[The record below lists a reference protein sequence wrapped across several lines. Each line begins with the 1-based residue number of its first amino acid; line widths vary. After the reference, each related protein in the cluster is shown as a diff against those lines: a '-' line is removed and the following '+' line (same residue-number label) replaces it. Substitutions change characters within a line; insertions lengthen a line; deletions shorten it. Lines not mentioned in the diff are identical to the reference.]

1 MKQRKKILLGA
12 SILGTI
18 CLSMLMQQPNT
29 RIKAEEDE
37 SISRLAKTTEE
48 TLISSVEVE
57 GDVQKTSTN
66 NITAEKNFL
75 KDETAIQPLA
85 DNFLKNPVF
94 ARGQNSSGQTIIAD
108 WSLYMQ
114 NMNVSGALKDVVIGT
129 TPMGFQNNYNQLIG
143 KDGGGSGFGSVGL
156 YKENT
161 GKLEAD
167 LTGGDTGVTLLVG
180 QTITTIP
187 GKEYTF
193 SADTWSS
200 TTSKRAISIYNG
212 TAVSGPSGIANDV
225 TLQGDQKI
233 SASFVAKS
241 TQTTMSVR
249 LYAGVNQNVRANIG
263 NLEISEQDP
272 WIPEYSKWLDS
283 TTNAIPKSNTF
294 LLREMEDT
302 EIVEANGLSVDPED
316 SNKYIY
322 DSDEANVPRSIKFKN
337 VGYYNG
343 ESISTKITLTPNY
356 DPSNTYNSIGVKGNS
371 FLTIY
376 SQAPVGS
383 KTDIKFE
390 FFDKENQPI
399 AISGYWNFSNLNTL
413 KSISLPTEQIEHV
426 YSVDRQYDPPI
437 GINYTID
444 NKDLILSGQVSGTS
458 STSADRQLTV
468 TYTDKT
474 EFSYTFINRSSGGI
488 YASYPTTPLVKVAI
502 PDPQGIEQ
510 KITEITPANETE
522 LNYQFV
528 QQIPYETPANSDQ
541 QMMWQLTSP
550 VANEVLGQGEW
561 RVTDEAGVDRTNLF
575 TFNVDSLGNGTVTP
589 VDIKDAELYNHYY
602 LFERNL
608 LFSGKEVVEK
618 TLIDKDNGRYLDYKG
633 NVALTVDQLPP
644 ITTDFTTSINFAS
657 TIDYQYLLTGT
668 QIPVPGSENQ
678 SSIEMGLITHNY
690 PIRTAPII
698 EDYQNVSQVPENIAT
713 EKVHYTKKNVT
724 FNYEFVPGNIGIN
737 VPEIMAF
744 KETNISVT
752 KQTKSLR
759 EDPDWAI
766 KVTDKR
772 ANSLRNQWQLTARL
786 NEPFTNKKDQTL
798 DSVLKF
804 KAAADKPTYTL
815 DAVNSVPIYQSE
827 GTPDKVI
834 DQEIRWSADTGFYLD
849 FDAFGFY
856 PTGDYTSVIEF
867 SLESVP
873 TS

>member
-1 MKQRKKILLGA
+1 
-12 SILGTI
+12 
-18 CLSMLMQQPNT
+18 MQNSSDK
-29 RIKAEEDE
+29 IKASEEDFHME
-37 SISRLAKTTEE
+37 RSEE
-48 TLISSVEVE
+48 LEEVAS
-57 GDVQKTSTN
+57 DYQHNLVSD
-66 NITAEKNFL
+66 ITIAEENFMQ
-75 KDETAIQPLA
+75 DEKAIQPFS
-85 DNFLKNPVF
+85 DNFLKNPGF
-94 ARGQNSSGQTIIAD
+94 AKGENSSGQMVIKD
-108 WSLYMQ
+108 W
-114 NMNVSGALKDVVIGT
+114 NMFMNNQNVSSANQPVVIGT
-129 TPMGFQNNYNQLIG
+129 ESVGYQNNYNRLIQQNG
-143 KDGGGSGFGSVGL
+143 AATSFGTVGL
-156 YKENT
+156 YKTENE
-161 GKLEAD
+161 KLEAD
-167 LTGGDTGVTLLVG
+167 LTGGGTGTALIVA

-187 GKEYTF
+187 GKQYTF
-193 SADTWSS
+193 SANTWSNES
-200 TTSKRAISIYNG
+200 SKRAISIYNG
-212 TAVSGPSGIANDV
+212 TAVAGADGNAFITD
-225 TLQGDQKI
+225 LQGNQKI
-233 SASFVAKS
+233 SASFIAKS

-249 LYAGVNQNVRANIG
+249 LYAGANQNVRSNMSA
-263 NLEISEQDP
+263 LEVIEVDP

-283 TTNAIPKSNTF
+283 TTNTIPKGNTF

-302 EIVEANGLSVDPED
+302 EIIEANGLSVDPED
-316 SNKYIY
+316 PNKFIY
-322 DSDEANVPRSIKFKN
+322 DSNEANVSRSIKFKN

-383 KTDIKFE
+383 RTDIKFE
-390 FFDKENQPI
+390 FFDKDNQPI

-488 YASYPTTPLVKVAI
+488 YISYPTTPLVKVAI

-510 KITEITPANETE
+510 KITEIKPANETA

-528 QQIPYETPANSDQ
+528 QQIPYQTPANSDQ
-541 QMMWQLTSP
+541 QMMWKLTSP
-550 VANEVLGQGEW
+550 VANEVLDQGEW

-608 LFSGKEVVEK
+608 LFSGKEVVEN

-633 NVALTVDQLPP
+633 NVALTVDQLSP

-698 EDYQNVSQVPENIAT
+698 EDYQNVSQVPESIAT
-713 EKVHYTKKNVT
+713 EKIRYTKEKVT

-737 VPEIMAF
+737 VPKIMAF
-744 KETNISVT
+744 KETNVPVS

-766 KVTDKR
+766 KVTDQR

-804 KAAADKPTYTL
+804 KAAADKPVYTL
-815 DAVNSVPIYQSE
+815 DAVNSVPIYQS
-827 GTPDKVI
+827 TIAPDKVT